1 MVWRR
6 LVSRNFD
13 QITRVLV
20 ILIKSWS
27 GQDTLIFA
35 HQNHPPVDHELL
47 FQSNHQFALFTDSWC
62 IEAVPQGSWS
72 KMQNHQ
78 TKNLKRAVFSLS
90 ISKKAEYCLLSAITA
105 RTPGWKQESY
115 IQGVDARL
123 TSSVPGCPDSWF
135 YVIDVGKNIIIFL
148 DTHFQNVSGNLMQI
162 SFWEVK
168 VEAVFTNR
176 FYLNMPFTTFHHSKY
191 TLINGV
197 AHARKT

>member
-6 LVSRNFD
+6 LVTRNFD

-20 ILIKSWS
+20 I
-27 GQDTLIFA
+27 
-35 HQNHPPVDHELL
+35 
-47 FQSNHQFALFTDSWC
+47 
-62 IEAVPQGSWS
+62 WS
-72 KMQNHQ
+72 KVGQAKTHWYLHIKI
-78 TKNLKRAVFSLS
+78 TPLS
-90 ISKKAEYCLLSAITA
+90 IMSFYFNQIISSHYSLIHGVLKLSLRGHGAKCKTIKLKISSELFSAWAILGKLSIVFYLLLSA

-191 TLINGV
+191 TLITGCP
-197 AHARKT
+197 HARKT

>member
-90 ISKKAEYCLLSAITA
+90 ISRKAEYCLLSAITA

-115 IQGVDARL
+115 IQGV
-123 TSSVPGCPDSWF
+123 
-135 YVIDVGKNIIIFL
+135 
-148 DTHFQNVSGNLMQI
+148 
-162 SFWEVK
+162 EVK

-191 TLINGV
+191 TLINGF